1 LAYGCMTNLDTLIL
15 EIEKRKENERSHLET
30 ALAKAKREIEQTKE
44 AKIKELQ
51 DHYLNEAKTK
61 SNREAARIVE
71 SAKLKAKKILF
82 EAINANMDTTFE
94 TIKNEMKTF
103 AQKPE
108 YKETLQRMVSYAKNT
123 LGPDIIIHCREG
135 DRSVLGDMNVQIG
148 SSMNTLGGIVAED
161 NEGKKELDL
170 TFEELLRTSEDK
182 VKSFLMEKMMV
193 VEQQR

>member
-1 LAYGCMTNLDTLIL
+1 MANLDTLIL
-15 EIEKRKENERSHLET
+15 EIEKRKKNEINHLET
-30 ALAKAKREIEQTKE
+30 ALAKAKKEIEQTKE
-44 AKIKELQ
+44 TKIKEIQ

-82 EAINANMDTTFE
+82 EAINANMDTTFK

-108 YKETLQRMVSYAKNT
+108 YKETLLRMVSYAKNT
-123 LGPDIIIHCREG
+123 LGPDIVIHCREG
-135 DRSVLGDMNVQIG
+135 DRSVLGAMSVPTIG
-148 SSMNTLGGIVAED
+148 SSIDTSGGIIAED

-170 TFEELLRTSEDK
+170 TFEELLRTSEDR
-182 VKSFLMEKMMV
+182 VKGFLLEKMV

>member
-1 LAYGCMTNLDTLIL
+1 MTNLDTLIL
-15 EIEKRKENERSHLET
+15 EIEKSKENEINHLET
-30 ALAKAKREIEQTKE
+30 ELAKAKKEIEQAKE
-44 AKIKELQ
+44 TKIKELQ

-82 EAINANMDTTFE
+82 EAINANMDTTFK

-123 LGPDIIIHCREG
+123 LGPDIIIRCREG
-135 DRSVLGDMNVQIG
+135 DHFVLGEMNVQIG
-148 SSMNTLGGIVAED
+148 SSMNTLGGIIAED

-182 VKSFLMEKMMV
+182 VKSFLMEKMV
-193 VEQQR
+193 VEQQK

>member
-1 LAYGCMTNLDTLIL
+1 MTNLDTLIL
-15 EIEKRKENERSHLET
+15 EIEKRKENEINHMET
-30 ALAKAKREIEQTKE
+30 ALANTKKEIEQAKE
-44 AKIKELQ
+44 TKIKELQ
-51 DHYLNEAKTK
+51 DRYLNEAKTK

-82 EAINANMDTTFE
+82 EAINANMDTTLK
-94 TIKNEMKTF
+94 TIKNEMKTL

-135 DRSVLGDMNVQIG
+135 DRSVLGAMNVPIG
-148 SSMNTLGGIVAED
+148 SSIDTLGGIIAED
-161 NEGKKELDL
+161 NEGKKEIDL

-182 VKSFLMEKMMV
+182 VKGFLLEKMMV

>member
-1 LAYGCMTNLDTLIL
+1 MTNLDTLIL
-15 EIEKRKENERSHLET
+15 EIEKRKKNEINHLET
-30 ALAKAKREIEQTKE
+30 ALAKAKKEIEQTKE
-44 AKIKELQ
+44 TKIKEIQ

-82 EAINANMDTTFE
+82 EAINANMDTTFK

-108 YKETLQRMVSYAKNT
+108 YKETLLRMVSYAKNT
-123 LGPDIIIHCREG
+123 LGPDIVIHCREG
-135 DRSVLGDMNVQIG
+135 DRSVLGAMSVPTIG
-148 SSMNTLGGIVAED
+148 SSIDTLGGIIAED
-161 NEGKKELDL
+161 NEGKKEINL
-170 TFEELLRTSEDK
+170 TFEELLRTSEDR
-182 VKSFLMEKMMV
+182 VKGFLLEKMV

>member
-1 LAYGCMTNLDTLIL
+1 MTNLDTLIL
-15 EIEKRKENERSHLET
+15 EIEKRKKNEINHLET
-30 ALAKAKREIEQTKE
+30 ALAKAKKEIEQTKE
-44 AKIKELQ
+44 TKIKEIQ

-82 EAINANMDTTFE
+82 EAINANMDTTFK

-103 AQKPE
+103 AQRPE
-108 YKETLQRMVSYAKNT
+108 YKETLLRMVSYAKNT
-123 LGPDIIIHCREG
+123 LGPDIVIHCREG
-135 DRSVLGDMNVQIG
+135 DRSVLGAMSVPTIG
-148 SSMNTLGGIVAED
+148 SSIDTSGGIIAED

-170 TFEELLRTSEDK
+170 TFEELLRTSEDR
-182 VKSFLMEKMMV
+182 VKGFLLEKMV

>member
-1 LAYGCMTNLDTLIL
+1 MTNLDTLIL
-15 EIEKRKENERSHLET
+15 EIEKRKENEINHLET
-30 ALAKAKREIEQTKE
+30 ALAKAKKEIEQTKE
-44 AKIKELQ
+44 AKIRELQ

-82 EAINANMDTTFE
+82 EAINANMDTTFK

-108 YKETLQRMVSYAKNT
+108 YRETLLRMVSHAKNT

-135 DRSVLGDMNVQIG
+135 DRFVLGEMNVPIG
-148 SSMNTLGGIVAED
+148 SSINTLGGIIAED

-170 TFEELLRTSEDK
+170 TFEELLRTSEDN
-182 VKSFLMEKMMV
+182 VKGFLLEKMMV
-193 VEQQR
+193 VEVEQQR

>member
-1 LAYGCMTNLDTLIL
+1 MTNLDTLIL
-15 EIEKRKENERSHLET
+15 EIEKRKENEINHLET
-30 ALAKAKREIEQTKE
+30 ALAKAKKEIEQARET
-44 AKIKELQ
+44 KIKEIQ

-82 EAINANMDTTFE
+82 EAINANMDTTLK

-123 LGPDIIIHCREG
+123 LGPNIVIHCREG
-135 DRSVLGDMNVQIG
+135 DRSVLGAMNVPLG
-148 SSMNTLGGIVAED
+148 SSIDASGGIIAED

-182 VKSFLMEKMMV
+182 VKSFLLETMV
-193 VEQQR
+193 EEQQR

>member
-1 LAYGCMTNLDTLIL
+1 MTNLDTLIL
-15 EIEKRKENERSHLET
+15 EIEKRKKNEINHLET
-30 ALAKAKREIEQTKE
+30 ALAKAKKEIEQTKE
-44 AKIKELQ
+44 TKIKEIQ

-82 EAINANMDTTFE
+82 EAINANMDTTFK

-108 YKETLQRMVSYAKNT
+108 YKETLLRMVSYAKNT
-123 LGPDIIIHCREG
+123 LGPDIVIHCREG
-135 DRSVLGDMNVQIG
+135 DRSVLGAMSVPTIG
-148 SSMNTLGGIVAED
+148 SSIDTSGGIIAED

-170 TFEELLRTSEDK
+170 TFEELLRTSEDR
-182 VKSFLMEKMMV
+182 VKGFLLEKMV

>member
-1 LAYGCMTNLDTLIL
+1 MTNLDTLIL
-15 EIEKRKENERSHLET
+15 EIEKRKENEINHLET
-30 ALAKAKREIEQTKE
+30 ALAKAKKEIEQARET
-44 AKIKELQ
+44 KIKEIQ

-82 EAINANMDTTFE
+82 EAINANMDTTLK

-123 LGPDIIIHCREG
+123 LGPNIVIHCREG
-135 DRSVLGDMNVQIG
+135 DRSVLGAMNVPLG
-148 SSMNTLGGIVAED
+148 SSIDASGGIIAED

-182 VKSFLMEKMMV
+182 VKSFLLEKMV
-193 VEQQR
+193 EEQQR

>member
-1 LAYGCMTNLDTLIL
+1 MTNLDTLIL
-15 EIEKRKENERSHLET
+15 EIEKRKKNEINHLET
-30 ALAKAKREIEQTKE
+30 ALAKAKKEIEQTKE
-44 AKIKELQ
+44 TKIKEMQ

-82 EAINANMDTTFE
+82 EAINANMDTTFK

-108 YKETLQRMVSYAKNT
+108 YKETLLRMVSYAKNT
-123 LGPDIIIHCREG
+123 LGPDIVIHCREG
-135 DRSVLGDMNVQIG
+135 DRSVLGAMSVQTIG
-148 SSMNTLGGIVAED
+148 SSIDTSGGIIAED

-170 TFEELLRTSEDK
+170 TFEELLRTSEDR
-182 VKSFLMEKMMV
+182 VKGFLLEKMV

>member
-1 LAYGCMTNLDTLIL
+1 MTNLDTLIL
-15 EIEKRKENERSHLET
+15 EIEKRKENEINHLET
-30 ALAKAKREIEQTKE
+30 ALAKAKKEIEQARET
-44 AKIKELQ
+44 KIKEIQ

-82 EAINANMDTTFE
+82 EAINANMDTTFK

-123 LGPDIIIHCREG
+123 LGPNIVIHCREG
-135 DRSVLGDMNVQIG
+135 DRSVLGAMNVPLG
-148 SSMNTLGGIVAED
+148 SSIDASGGIIAED

-182 VKSFLMEKMMV
+182 VKSFLLEKMV
-193 VEQQR
+193 EEQQR

>member
-1 LAYGCMTNLDTLIL
+1 MTNLDTLIL
-15 EIEKRKENERSHLET
+15 EIGKRKENEISHLET
-30 ALAKAKREIEQTKE
+30 ALAKAKKEVEQTKE
-44 AKIKELQ
+44 AKIRELQ

-82 EAINANMDTTFE
+82 EAINANMDTTFK

-108 YKETLQRMVSYAKNT
+108 YRDTLLRLVSYAKNT

-135 DRSVLGDMNVQIG
+135 DRFVLGEMNVPIG
-148 SSMNTLGGIVAED
+148 SSINTLGGIIAED
-161 NEGKKELDL
+161 SEGKKEIDL

-182 VKSFLMEKMMV
+182 IKSFLLEKMVVV
-193 VEQQR
+193 VEGQQR

>member
-1 LAYGCMTNLDTLIL
+1 MMANLDTFVL
-15 EIEKRKENERSHLET
+15 EIEKRKENEINRLET
-30 ALAKAKREIEQTKE
+30 ALAKTKKEIEQTKN
-44 AKIKELQ
+44 AKIKGLQ

-61 SNREAARIVE
+61 SNREEARIVE

-108 YKETLQRMVSYAKNT
+108 YKQLLLRMVSHAKNT
-123 LGPDIIIHCREG
+123 LGPNILIHCREG
-135 DRSVLGDMNVQIG
+135 DRLVLGGMGIPIG
-148 SSMNTLGGIVAED
+148 SSIDTLGGIVAED
-161 NEGKKELDL
+161 NEGRKEIDL

-182 VKSFLMEKMMV
+182 VKSFLLEKMV

>member
-1 LAYGCMTNLDTLIL
+1 MTNLDTLIL
-15 EIEKRKENERSHLET
+15 EIEKRKENEINHLET
-30 ALAKAKREIEQTKE
+30 ALAKAKKEIEQARET
-44 AKIKELQ
+44 KIKEIQ

-82 EAINANMDTTFE
+82 EAINANMDTTLK
-94 TIKNEMKTF
+94 TIKNEMKTL

-135 DRSVLGDMNVQIG
+135 DRSVLGAMNVPIG
-148 SSMNTLGGIVAED
+148 SSIDTLGGIIAED
-161 NEGKKELDL
+161 NEGKKEIDL

-182 VKSFLMEKMMV
+182 VKGFLLEKMMV

>member
-1 LAYGCMTNLDTLIL
+1 MTNLDTLIL
-15 EIEKRKENERSHLET
+15 EIEKRKENEISHLET
-30 ALAKAKREIEQTKE
+30 ALAKAKKEIEQTKE

-82 EAINANMDTTFE
+82 EAINANMDTTFK

-103 AQKPE
+103 AQRPE
-108 YKETLQRMVSYAKNT
+108 YKETLLRMVSYAKNT
-123 LGPDIIIHCREG
+123 LGPDIVIHCREG
-135 DRSVLGDMNVQIG
+135 DRSVLGAMSVPTIG
-148 SSMNTLGGIVAED
+148 SSIDTSGGIIAED

-170 TFEELLRTSEDK
+170 TFEELLRTSEDR
-182 VKSFLMEKMMV
+182 VKGFLLEKMV

>member
-1 LAYGCMTNLDTLIL
+1 
-15 EIEKRKENERSHLET
+15 LET
-30 ALAKAKREIEQTKE
+30 ALAKAKKEIEQTKE
-44 AKIKELQ
+44 TKIKEIQ

-82 EAINANMDTTFE
+82 EAINANMDTTFK

-108 YKETLQRMVSYAKNT
+108 YKETLLRMVSYAKNT
-123 LGPDIIIHCREG
+123 LGPDIVIHCREG
-135 DRSVLGDMNVQIG
+135 DRSVLGAMSVPTIG
-148 SSMNTLGGIVAED
+148 SSIDTSGGIIAED

-170 TFEELLRTSEDK
+170 TFEELLRTSEDR
-182 VKSFLMEKMMV
+182 VKGFLLEKMV

>member
-1 LAYGCMTNLDTLIL
+1 MTNLDTLIL
-15 EIEKRKENERSHLET
+15 EIEKRKENEINHLET
-30 ALAKAKREIEQTKE
+30 ALAKAKKEIEQTKE

-82 EAINANMDTTFE
+82 EAINANMDTTFK
-94 TIKNEMKTF
+94 TIKNEMNIF

-108 YKETLQRMVSYAKNT
+108 YRETLQRMVSYAKNT

-135 DRSVLGDMNVQIG
+135 DRFVLGEMNVQIG
-148 SSMNTLGGIVAED
+148 SSMNTLGGIIAED

-182 VKSFLMEKMMV
+182 VKSFLMEKMV
-193 VEQQR
+193 VEQQK

>member
-1 LAYGCMTNLDTLIL
+1 MTNLDTLIL
-15 EIEKRKENERSHLET
+15 EIEKRKENEINHLET
-30 ALAKAKREIEQTKE
+30 ALAKAKKEIEQTKE
-44 AKIKELQ
+44 AKIRELQ

-82 EAINANMDTTFE
+82 EAINANMDTTFK

-108 YKETLQRMVSYAKNT
+108 YRETLLRMVSHAKNT
-123 LGPDIIIHCREG
+123 LGPDITVHCREV
-135 DRSVLGDMNVQIG
+135 DRFVLGEMNVPVG
-148 SSMNTLGGIVAED
+148 SSINTLGGIIAED

-170 TFEELLRTSEDK
+170 TFEELLRTSEDD
-182 VKSFLMEKMMV
+182 VKGFLLEKMLV
-193 VEQQR
+193 VEVDQQR

>member
-1 LAYGCMTNLDTLIL
+1 MTNLDTLIL
-15 EIEKRKENERSHLET
+15 EIEKRKKNEINHLET
-30 ALAKAKREIEQTKE
+30 ALAKAKKEIEQTKE
-44 AKIKELQ
+44 TKTKEMQ

-82 EAINANMDTTFE
+82 EAINANMDTTFK

-108 YKETLQRMVSYAKNT
+108 YKETLLRMVSYAKNT
-123 LGPDIIIHCREG
+123 LGPDIVIHCREG
-135 DRSVLGDMNVQIG
+135 DRSVLGAMSVPTIG
-148 SSMNTLGGIVAED
+148 SSIDTSGGIIAED

-170 TFEELLRTSEDK
+170 TFEELLRTSEDR
-182 VKSFLMEKMMV
+182 VKGFLLEKMV